1 MQHGFVL
8 VKGFRKGGDRFQ
20 VVTIVGTPGPDSGD
34 LSIRLLCALNSAP
47 IRATTV
53 KRAYRSGPVATSCR
67 PGWADCSSGSFLA
80 AARVFSSRGQ
90 GQAGAPAA
98 AQRRGRTSLTPASG
112 GRSSGARKG
121 LVAVG
126 LSGVACWFPARG
138 WRSGLTSTH
147 PAPRQYAGGCH
158 DHMSG
163 TGLLSHVI
171 ERGAGAGSCRR
182 ASSPGAWRPSRLH
195 GRRGGVLASAACS
208 SASRC
213 QARVSS
219 LRATAMVAIFF
230 PRRLAMAA

>member
-1 MQHGFVL
+1 M
-8 VKGFRKGGDRFQ
+8 
-20 VVTIVGTPGPDSGD
+20 
-34 LSIRLLCALNSAP
+34 
-47 IRATTV
+47 
-53 KRAYRSGPVATSCR
+53 ATSCR
-67 PGWADCSSGSFLA
+67 PGWADCSSGSSSQVPGSSRR
-80 AARVFSSRGQ
+80 AAR

-112 GRSSGARKG
+112 GRSSRARKG

-147 PAPRQYAGGCH
+147 SAPRQYAGGCH

-230 PRRLAMAA
+230 PRRFAMDA

>member
-1 MQHGFVL
+1 MEIA
-8 VKGFRKGGDRFQ
+8 VKK
-20 VVTIVGTPGPDSGD
+20 TIEHAGRRI
-34 LSIRLLCALNSAP
+34 SILKHDALISAP

-53 KRAYRSGPVATSCR
+53 KRAYGSGPVATSCR
-67 PGWADCSSGSFLA
+67 PGWADCSSGSSSQVPGSSRR
-80 AARVFSSRGQ
+80 AAR

-112 GRSSGARKG
+112 GRSSEARKG
-121 LVAVG
+121 SVAVG
-126 LSGVACWFPARG
+126 FVRGRVLVPGAWLAEWSHKHPSGA
-138 WRSGLTSTH
+138 
-147 PAPRQYAGGCH
+147 APVRGCH

-195 GRRGGVLASAACS
+195 GRRGGVLASVACS

-213 QARVSS
+213 QARVTS

-230 PRRLAMAA
+230 PRRLAVTA